1 MQSAGFDLRAMG
13 SASSVVCLGAMMFSA
28 PGSQTSIEWGAGGLL
43 AFGLSRLVPRR
54 RPVAAPPKPARI
66 ETPEQLPAQPVLV
79 RIPTGSQVEIDAAL
93 AGTHP
98 ALRAA
103 VRTSVRGSVPQ

>member
-1 MQSAGFDLRAMG
+1 MQSAGFDLRSLG
-13 SASSVVCLGAMMFSA
+13 SASSVVCLGAMMFSN

-54 RPVAAPPKPARI
+54 RLVAARPKPEPI
-66 ETPEQLPAQPVLV
+66 ETPQEPPVQPVLV
-79 RIPTGSQVEIDAAL
+79 RLPTGSQVELDPAL
-93 AGTHP
+93 ASAHP

-103 VRTSVRGSVPQ
+103 FRTTVQAPGRQ